1 MKKVAV
7 LGGGPAGS
15 FAAERLARAGIETV
29 ILDEKL
35 AWEKPCGGGITFKAY
50 NEYPFLKENDT
61 PKKVVT
67 DTFLSEPKA
76 GAAKLGLTQPLLVY
90 SRYDLNKMLLDRAAS
105 AGAQVEKTRVLG
117 MDRKENGWTIRTR
130 NGSFD
135 TDFCVVAMGARNP
148 LRAVGTQY
156 TAADTMFALGYYVES
171 LQDHIDIQFL
181 PRLEGYIWVFPRC
194 GHLSVG
200 ICGKGEPAQKLRIRL
215 EAYMDQKGLSYK
227 NGSFYGHVL
236 PALERK
242 AWRNNRVAGDGWMA
256 VGDAGGL
263 VDPITG
269 EGLYYAMRSGDLAS
283 QVLLNEQNAP
293 SQHAAAY
300 CDLLRDDF
308 AADLE
313 YGAGLA
319 KRLFL
324 GRMLFSTV
332 PARMIQFIRKS
343 PRFCDLMQDL
353 FAGTQPYLGLKSRL
367 IKNLNGNVP
376 EFVMNFL
383 LHKLVTTGSV
393 SEA

>member
-15 FAAERLARAGIETV
+15 FAAERLARAGLETV

>member
-15 FAAERLARAGIETV
+15 FAAERLARAGLETV

-76 GAAKLGLTQPLLVY
+76 GAARLGLTQPLLVY
-90 SRYDLNKMLLDRAAS
+90 SRYDLNKMLLDRAAH

-117 MDRKENGWTIRTR
+117 MDRKENGWSIRTR

-135 TDFCVVAMGARNP
+135 TDFCVVATGARNP

-227 NGSFYGHVL
+227 NATFYGHVL

-300 CDLLRDDF
+300 SELLRDDF